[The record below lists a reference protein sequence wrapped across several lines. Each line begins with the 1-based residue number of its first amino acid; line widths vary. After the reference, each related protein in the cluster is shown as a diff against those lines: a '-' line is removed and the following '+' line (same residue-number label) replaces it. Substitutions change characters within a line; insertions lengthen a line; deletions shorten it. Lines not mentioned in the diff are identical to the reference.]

1 MTETRKK
8 DIAKE
13 YIKENIEFFWKEL
26 NDFKKDL
33 NFSLNDVKSILWSE
47 NVWDED
53 NKLKDVDIF
62 WVDGIINVLFKKN
75 WKQRTQ
81 VWYELLKSIFI
92 KEESKQKLD
101 LLYEALK
108 KSKTEEEL
116 RQSLNKDL
124 SQLQSNVLWDNWN
137 SNQNNNKTNNTSQQ
151 PDISAVDTSGFTPWE
166 KPFAHI
172 KTPYKWI
179 SAYRVD
185 NIKLKP
191 LIWFSQLSLKWTE
204 GPLSTLKVKN
214 IQEKLVQGTAWYNKK
229 NPCNVSPFEWDVWR
243 TSASKVADW
252 QNHSQYESMEAWLA
266 SFMRLMRQPRYR
278 NKSIQ
283 WINCSWM
290 QWIYK
295 ESEPDSLKALRI
307 TRITHACE
315 NLNISPFA
323 RLNTDDKETMMAFT
337 QQTAIRE
344 TWCHFS
350 KDTLEKAYKLA
361 FPNEA

>member
-1 MTETRKK
+1 MSETLNWWVDNSREEITDTLDDTEKWLLWLNLSIIWDRFKNAINK
-8 DIAKE
+8 VK
-13 YIKENIEFFWKEL
+13 EFFGISTDDTQESATQTST
-26 NDFKKDL
+26 NQH
-33 NFSLNDVKSILWSE
+33 E
-47 NVWDED
+47 N
-53 NKLKDVDIF
+53 
-62 WVDGIINVLFKKN
+62 
-75 WKQRTQ
+75 T
-81 VWYELLKSIFI
+81 
-92 KEESKQKLD
+92 
-101 LLYEALK
+101 
-108 KSKTEEEL
+108 
-116 RQSLNKDL
+116 
-124 SQLQSNVLWDNWN
+124 WN
-137 SNQNNNKTNNTSQQ
+137 YTSQT
-151 PDISAVDTSGFTPWE
+151 PDYSAVDTSGFSSWE
-166 KPFAHI
+166 MPFAHI

-185 NIKLKP
+185 NIRLKP
-191 LIWFSQLSLKWTE
+191 LIWFSQLSLNWTE
-204 GPLSTLKVKN
+204 GPLTTLQVKN
-214 IQEKLVQGTAWYNKK
+214 VQEKLVQGTAWYNKK
-229 NPCNVSPFEWDVWR
+229 NPCNVSPFEWYVWR
-243 TSASKVADW
+243 TSSSKVADW

-323 RLNTDDKETMMAFT
+323 RLNTDNKETMMAFT

-344 TWCHFS
+344 TGCYFN

>member
-1 MTETRKK
+1 MSETFNWWVDNSSREITETMNDTQTSLLWLNLSVIWDRFKNAINK
-8 DIAKE
+8 
-13 YIKENIEFFWKEL
+13 IKEFFGI
-26 NDFKKDL
+26 
-33 NFSLNDVKSILWSE
+33 ST
-47 NVWDED
+47 D
-53 NKLKDVDIF
+53 N
-62 WVDGIINVLFKKN
+62 N
-75 WKQRTQ
+75 
-81 VWYELLKSIFI
+81 
-92 KEESKQKLD
+92 
-101 LLYEALK
+101 
-108 KSKTEEEL
+108 
-116 RQSLNKDL
+116 
-124 SQLQSNVLWDNWN
+124 NWN
-137 SNQNNNKTNNTSQQ
+137 ETQTQTNQNETPWNYTNQR
-151 PDISAVDTSGFTPWE
+151 PDYSDVDTSGFTPWD

-172 KTPYKWI
+172 TDPYKWI
-179 SAYRVD
+179 SSYRVD

-204 GPLSTLKVKN
+204 WPLTTLQVKDE
-214 IQEKLVQGTAWYNKK
+214 QERLVQWTAWYNKK

-323 RLNTDDKETMMAFT
+323 RLNTDNKETMMAFT

-344 TWCHFS
+344 TGCHFNRN
-350 KDTLEKAYKLA
+350 TLEKAYKLA